1 MRLYDAFMN
10 CDREKLANEIA
21 RILPTEPH
29 NLTKEQLA
37 KASHKLINAS
47 FARMSDTVLSGDNK
61 YILYVAKTFAS
72 DESDF
77 QYDAFGAKA
86 EVLAEWQNDHP
97 ANPFVIEDEEKATT
111 EELHD
116 LITSLKLPDRYGLE
130 FLEWQDILSY
140 PLSDKCVEH
149 YGLELCLAY
158 ILFEMTFFGVEPEGM
173 EKQSEELE
181 QSIQECKQAR
191 EEGREDYFI
200 SAEKVFAELFA
211 EHGIEPPTEEERQ
224 KWRRDAAIS
233 AYRFNRELWAL
244 L

>member
-1 MRLYDAFMN
+1 MRLYDAFMT

-21 RILPTEPH
+21 QILPTESDP
-29 NLTKEQLA
+29 TEEQLS
-37 KASHKLINAS
+37 KASHKLVEDS
-47 FARMSDTVLSGDNK
+47 FARMSDTVLSEATK
-61 YILYVAKTFAS
+61 YILYVANTFAT
-72 DESDF
+72 EDF
-77 QYDAFGAKA
+77 DAKYDAFGVKIEALK
-86 EVLAEWQNDHP
+86 EWQSDHP
-97 ANPFVIEDEEKATT
+97 ANPFVILDEENADT
-111 EELHD
+111 EDLHD

-130 FLEWQDILSY
+130 FLEGQDILSY
-140 PLSDKCVEH
+140 PLSDKCVER

-181 QSIQECKQAR
+181 QSIKECEKAR
-191 EEGREDYFI
+191 AEGNADYFVP
-200 SAEKVFAELFA
+200 AEEVFAELFA

-233 AYRFNRELWAL
+233 AYRFDRELWAL

>member
-1 MRLYDAFMN
+1 MRLYDAFMT

-21 RILPTEPH
+21 QILPTESDP
-29 NLTKEQLA
+29 TEEQLS
-37 KASHKLINAS
+37 KASHKLVEDS
-47 FARMSDTVLSGDNK
+47 LARMSDTVLSEDTK
-61 YILYVAKTFAS
+61 YILYVANTFAT
-72 DESDF
+72 EDF
-77 QYDAFGAKA
+77 DAKYDAFGVKIEALK
-86 EVLAEWQNDHP
+86 EWQSDHP
-97 ANPFVIEDEEKATT
+97 ANPFVIEVEENADT
-111 EELHD
+111 EDLHD

-140 PLSDKCVEH
+140 PLSDKCVER

-181 QSIQECKQAR
+181 QSIKECEKAHA
-191 EEGREDYFI
+191 EGNEDYFVP
-200 SAEKVFAELFA
+200 AEEVFAELFA

-233 AYRFNRELWAL
+233 AYRFDRELWTL

>member
-1 MRLYDAFMN
+1 MRLYDAFMT

-21 RILPTEPH
+21 QILPTESDP
-29 NLTKEQLA
+29 TEEQLS
-37 KASHKLINAS
+37 KASHKLVEDS
-47 FARMSDTVLSGDNK
+47 FARMSDTVLSEATK
-61 YILYVAKTFAS
+61 YILYVANTFAT
-72 DESDF
+72 EDF
-77 QYDAFGAKA
+77 DAKYDAFGVKIEALK
-86 EVLAEWQNDHP
+86 EWQSDHP
-97 ANPFVIEDEEKATT
+97 ANPFVILDEENADT
-111 EELHD
+111 EDLHD
-116 LITSLKLPDRYGLE
+116 LITSLKLPDRQGLE

-140 PLSDKCVEH
+140 PLSDKCVER

-181 QSIQECKQAR
+181 QSIKECEKAR
-191 EEGREDYFI
+191 AEGNADYFVP
-200 SAEKVFAELFA
+200 AEEVFAELFA

-233 AYRFNRELWAL
+233 AYRFDRELWAL